1 SAAAM
6 SSSSALVPTA
16 TIVSPSTRIAS
27 GGGVAGSQ
35 NSGGSESSGGAKVRT
50 TALENRRMTTSLEWP
65 ITGAVDP
72 SAPGAVGGRAA
83 LPPSGFDAEYNHGHG
98 TLPPRRRFAPGR
110 GPAHPPARRLA
121 RAPHRQLAHRS
132 AAEIHPP

>member
-1 SAAAM
+1 CPSQSISSISSPGMTAVAPTPPAEASAAVVDDSAAAM

-27 GGGVAGSQ
+27 GGGVPGSQ
-35 NSGGSESSGGAKVRT
+35 NSGVSESAGGAKVRT

-72 SAPGAVGGRAA
+72 SAPGAAGGRSA
-83 LPPSGFDAEYNHGHG
+83 LAPSGFYRE
-98 TLPPRRRFAPGR
+98 
-110 GPAHPPARRLA
+110 
-121 RAPHRQLAHRS
+121 
-132 AAEIHPP
+132 